1 MEEPSQFSVGQTA
14 QSLTYSI
21 MEKPHT
27 GLDECLSILRL
38 ALEKGCLTAGRL
50 GFHTWR
56 VPPHRAVAAVP
67 ERDGGELPAGGE
79 EEVRR
84 GGGGQEEG
92 EGGAA
97 GGRGE
102 AEAGDL
108 PQRGIPRVPER
119 RQVLLLEFDSVLCSQ

>member
-1 MEEPSQFSVGQTA
+1 MGAGKRKCCRGAATA
-14 QSLTYSI
+14 ATPTTAAASGR
-21 MEKPHT
+21 H
-27 GLDECLSILRL
+27 GLHP
-38 ALEKGCLTAGRL
+38 G
-50 GFHTWR
+50 R
-56 VPPHRAVAAVP
+56 VPPHGSVAAVP